1 MPEWDWT
8 VLQSHAGALVL
19 SCQVLCSQVFYTV
32 GLNCATK
39 SRRLLCCDAK
49 VIQDNCPLPC
59 TYIFAWP
66 PAVVIHML
74 DLCASLDLILQN
86 VSQYSMFKH
95 SCQIVL
101 LEVSNIVASTLLRA
115 NPFKG
120 ATCVPPWVIPV
131 LGSETTMSRGG
142 WRRGRN
148 FETMFTTV
156 FNGKKVS
163 IGCLFYGMPTKMYYI
178 RKFLPPNSHT
188 V

>member
-1 MPEWDWT
+1 MCYKVTQVLLCCLAKCYAAKCFMLLVST
-8 VLQSHAGALVL
+8 VLQSHAGCCV
-19 SCQVLCSQVFYTV
+19 VTPRWYRITV
-32 GLNCATK
+32 
-39 SRRLLCCDAK
+39 
-49 VIQDNCPLPC
+49 PLPC

-74 DLCASLDLILQN
+74 DLCASLNLVLQN

-163 IGCLFYGMPTKMYYI
+163 NGCLFYGMPTKMYYI
-178 RKFLPPNSHT
+178 RKFLPPNSHR